1 MRAVIQ
7 RTTGASVE
15 VDSEVT
21 GQIGTGLVVLLGV
34 EEADTVE
41 DADYLVR
48 KIANMR
54 IFEDENEKM
63 NRSLSDVHGSVLS
76 ISQFTLH
83 ADTKKG
89 NRPSFTKAA
98 KPDKADELYEYFN
111 EQLRDQ
117 NVPVET
123 GSFGAHMSVQLLNDG
138 PVTIIIDSQNK

>member
-15 VDSEVT
+15 VESEVT
-21 GQIGTGLVVLLGV
+21 GQIGIGLVVLLGV
-34 EEADTVE
+34 EAEDTIA

-63 NRSLSDVHGSVLS
+63 NRSLSDVNGQVLS

-98 KPDKADELYEYFN
+98 KPEKADELYEYFN
-111 EQLRDQ
+111 KQLREQ
-117 NVPVET
+117 NVSVET
-123 GSFGAHMSVQLLNDG
+123 GSFGAHMSVQLANDG
-138 PVTIIIDSQNK
+138 PVTILIDSKNK

>member
-7 RTTGASVE
+7 RTTDASVK
-15 VDSEVT
+15 VDNEIT

-34 EEADTVE
+34 EEADTTE

-54 IFEDENEKM
+54 IFEDDNEKM
-63 NRSLSDVHGSVLS
+63 NLSLNDVHGAVLS

-98 KPDKADELYEYFN
+98 KPEKADELYKYFN
-111 EQLRDQ
+111 ENLREQD
-117 NVPVET
+117 VPVET
-123 GSFGAHMSVQLLNDG
+123 GSFGAHMEVQLMNDG
-138 PVTIIIDSQNK
+138 PVTIMIDSKNK